1 MGQFDSF
8 TQSVGDS
15 FVGLIGSVGRNIVCP
30 VGCAVCAV
38 MCILSII
45 GAISSYNLETAG
57 LLNSGAN
64 VLQPPSV
71 CSVQFPWERYGF
83 CSRIIS
89 NKSLSTLVH
98 PAVRRGR
105 AAGHLEGK
113 CYECDSK
120 YF

>member
-45 GAISSYNLETAG
+45 GAISSYNLENGRSSEFWRKCFAAAIC
-57 LLNSGAN
+57 LFGA
-64 VLQPPSV
+64 VSMGAIWRL
-71 CSVQFPWERYGF
+71 F
-83 CSRIIS
+83 
-89 NKSLSTLVH
+89 
-98 PAVRRGR
+98 A
-105 AAGHLEGK
+105 
-113 CYECDSK
+113 D
-120 YF
+120 YFQ

>member
-45 GAISSYNLETAG
+45 GAISSYNLENGRSSEFWRKCFAAATNG
-57 LLNSGAN
+57 GIP
-64 VLQPPSV
+64 VIP
-71 CSVQFPWERYGF
+71 
-83 CSRIIS
+83 RIEDAII
-89 NKSLSTLVH
+89 
-98 PAVRRGR
+98 PASFFF
-105 AAGHLEGK
+105 AA
-113 CYECDSK
+113 S
-120 YF
+120 